1 MSVSYV
7 LRLLKRQPSIKQYEK
22 VRVDIESNCFYID
35 GAYTLFG
42 NVGRYII
49 NKTYRKKEANRESLL
64 DFTKYLLL
72 QIQSIIH
79 AQKRKTAPLV
89 LSSRQ
94 NEHFQTQQKR
104 LQNSLYNLSIT
115 YRTDRHTVDMLFLFI
130 EQLQHNTRYK
140 TR

>member
-1 MSVSYV
+1 MSFYYV
-7 LRLLKRQPSIKQYEK
+7 IRLLKTQPSIKQNQQ
-22 VRVDIESNCFYID
+22 VRVDIEKNRFYID

-79 AQKRKTAPLV
+79 AQKRKMIPLV
-89 LSSRQ
+89 LSGRQ
-94 NEHFQTQQKR
+94 NDHFQTQQKR
-104 LQNSLYNLSIT
+104 LQKSLYNLSIT
-115 YRTDRHTVDMLFLFI
+115 YRTDRHTVDILGLFI
-130 EQLQHNTRYK
+130 EQLRNNSRYK
-140 TR
+140 IH